1 MTTAILF
8 GTDGSALTK
17 RCAEALKTA
26 GVEYMFSAG
35 DKPMIADFEWRWRD
49 VMAPGVVLQ
58 ADFLF
63 CCDYPYL
70 IREPLLSSASRGAV
84 NLHPAVLPHNRGR
97 HSAFWG
103 IMNRTPLG
111 ATIHWMDA
119 TFDTG
124 DVIAQAT
131 FEDDGLMTAQEVYD
145 RQMRL
150 CGDLFET
157 WLPRILDGTAP
168 RTPQRILVPYP
179 LGAKYHKAEE
189 IGAATSFHGDDDIPM
204 WKLLRLIRA
213 TSHGDHGFYVT
224 VGGVRYKVQG
234 KVTLA

>member
-8 GTDGSALTK
+8 GLSDSALTH
-17 RCAEALKTA
+17 RCAVAL
-26 GVEYMFSAG
+26 
-35 DKPMIADFEWRWRD
+35 RD
-49 VMAPGVVLQ
+49 HRVKLMQCFDASHRGPAPLV
-58 ADFLF
+58 DFLF
-63 CCDYPYL
+63 SCDYPYR
-70 IREPLLSSASRGAV
+70 IREPLLSSARRGAV
-84 NLHPAVLPHNRGR
+84 NLHPAYLPHNRGR

-103 IMNRTPLG
+103 IMNRTTLG

-124 DVIAQAT
+124 PIIARKG

-145 RQMRL
+145 RQAQY
-150 CGDLFET
+150 CGDLFEE

-168 RTPQRILVPYP
+168 REPQT
-179 LGAKYHKAEE
+179 GGEYHKATE
-189 IGAATSFHGDDDIPM
+189 IAQATLFEGDDAIPA

-213 TSHGDHGFYVT
+213 TAHGDHGFYVT
-224 VGGVRYKVQG
+224 VGGVCYKVQG